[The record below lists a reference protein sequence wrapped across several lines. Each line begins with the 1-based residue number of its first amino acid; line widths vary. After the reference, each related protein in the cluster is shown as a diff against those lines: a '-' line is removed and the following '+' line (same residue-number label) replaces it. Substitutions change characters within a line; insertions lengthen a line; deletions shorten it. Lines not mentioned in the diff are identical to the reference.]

1 MKFFIIFFATC
12 LVSFAGSLQLGPVN
26 LAVIRATIQYNLR
39 TGLWL
44 ACGGCL
50 PEVIY
55 GFLALHGVMFFEEH
69 PSIFQVLQWSIIPV
83 LWIAGIG
90 LLIKKPSEL
99 QKKSL
104 LKSRKVSFVQ
114 GFTLALLNPQLIAF
128 WTVMLLNFQN
138 YELLKITTYL
148 HKFAFLLG
156 TSVGAFGI
164 LYLFAHLAN
173 RHRERVFQRL
183 QGNRF
188 NQAIGGILI
197 LLGVIQLIKLLA

>member
-1 MKFFIIFFATC
+1 MKFFFIFFATC
-12 LVSFAGSLQLGPVN
+12 IISFAGSLQLGPVN
-26 LAVIRATIQYNLR
+26 LAVIRATIQHNLR

-50 PEVIY
+50 PEVLY

-69 PSIFQVLQWSIIPV
+69 TSIFEVLQWGIIPI
-83 LWIAGIG
+83 LWIAGLS
-90 LLIKKPSEL
+90 LLL
-99 QKKSL
+99 KKSAAL
-104 LKSRKVSFVQ
+104 QQNTPLMSRKVSFVQ

-138 YELLKITTYL
+138 YEFLKINNLT
-148 HKFAFLLG
+148 HQIAFLLG

-173 RHRERVFQRL
+173 RYRERVFQRL

-188 NQAIGGILI
+188 NQIIGVILI
-197 LLGVIQLIKLLA
+197 LLGIIQLVKILA